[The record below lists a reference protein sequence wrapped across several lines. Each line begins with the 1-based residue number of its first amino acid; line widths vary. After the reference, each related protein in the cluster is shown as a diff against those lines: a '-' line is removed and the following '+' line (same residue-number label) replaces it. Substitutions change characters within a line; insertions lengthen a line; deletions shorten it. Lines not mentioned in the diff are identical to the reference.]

1 MSFENQKWSE
11 NAHKVISEDLKW
23 IKFVGGE
30 GEDAP
35 RPSYRVCCRIQSLR
49 RPQKILP
56 KYYFAPSP
64 NYSVFPLLCNS
75 FKCTLCHTTSLTC
88 YLLPTE
94 KFYADPKKYAL
105 KLQLW
110 IFKQRYLTYIAAMK
124 HIVNTG
130 ESVYLQ

>member
-1 MSFENQKWSE
+1 M
-11 NAHKVISEDLKW
+11 
-23 IKFVGGE
+23 
-30 GEDAP
+30 
-35 RPSYRVCCRIQSLR
+35 
-49 RPQKILP
+49 
-56 KYYFAPSP
+56 P
-64 NYSVFPLLCNS
+64 NF
-75 FKCTLCHTTSLTC
+75 TLCHTTSLTC

-130 ESVYLQ
+130 KSAYLNVVFTVGVVIFSSI

>member
-1 MSFENQKWSE
+1 MNKICGW
-11 NAHKVISEDLKW
+11 
-23 IKFVGGE
+23 GG
-30 GEDAP
+30 GG
-35 RPSYRVCCRIQSLR
+35 C
-49 RPQKILP
+49 PQTLLQGVLSHTVPLPPPPKILP

-130 ESVYLQ
+130 ESAYLQ